1 MSSAVMSYSRWTSSN
16 VMPPARLPT
25 TTVFSSAFLR
35 AGNAVSSSRPQKAG
49 KSKLQRMRDEQI
61 SKTSCTWPGL
71 QERGL
76 VATPTLASPERGSYK
91 CSFLVDSTCESV
103 SSQLGHDHFGGA

>member
-1 MSSAVMSYSRWTSSN
+1 MSSAVLSYSRWTSSN

-61 SKTSCTWPGL
+61 SKTSCTWPGVAGARACRHTHPCEPGKGLL
-71 QERGL
+71 Q
-76 VATPTLASPERGSYK
+76 V
-91 CSFLVDSTCESV
+91 
-103 SSQLGHDHFGGA
+103 QLSG